1 MKISDPK
8 ARAISTAVDKKDGR
22 FAREILSRITLP
34 LSLSL
39 FLFLFFARSFL
50 TRART
55 FRVNDSKIVSIPRDE
70 VT

>member
-8 ARAISTAVDKKDGR
+8 ARAISTPVDKEDGG

-34 LSLSL
+34 LSL